1 MQERKSHQQH
11 HSGEESLLKKLLSLQ
26 ENSPQSD
33 NGCMQISLKPYLQ
46 GHKIELFKENNMM
59 ITLLFSE
66 EKYWLNF
73 RMQEH
78 LWWVQEP

>member
-1 MQERKSHQQH
+1 M
-11 HSGEESLLKKLLSLQ
+11 
-26 ENSPQSD
+26 P
-33 NGCMQISLKPYLQ
+33 ISLKPYLMD
-46 GHKIELFKENNMM
+46 HKIELFKENNMM

-78 LWWVQEP
+78 LW